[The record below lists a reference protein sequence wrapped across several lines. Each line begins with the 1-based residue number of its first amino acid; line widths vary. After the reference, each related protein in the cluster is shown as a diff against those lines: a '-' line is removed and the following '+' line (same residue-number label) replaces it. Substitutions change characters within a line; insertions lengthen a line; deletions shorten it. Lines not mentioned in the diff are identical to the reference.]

1 MRIGL
6 TGGGSTADRIVG
18 QASRAEA
25 DGFSSMWYPSSAGAG
40 DPLAAMTLA
49 GRATSAIELGTAV
62 LVSYACHPVLQASR
76 VSAAAAAV
84 GSAGRFTLGVGPSHR
99 FVIQDRLGL
108 SYDTPGRHTEEY
120 VQVLTGL
127 LRGEQVSFAGSQFR
141 VEAGPLPLLAGAEI
155 PVLIGAL
162 GSRLLRV
169 AGACTAGTILWM
181 ANATAIETHVAPTI
195 RKAAADAGRPAP
207 RIVAGLPVAVHDDV
221 AEARVAAAS
230 LYQAYGQLPNYQR
243 ILTHGGVAGPA
254 DAVLVGDEDSVT
266 AQVRAL
272 FEAGATDLWAA
283 PFPVGDDAATSRART
298 RALLASLARSLVGSQ
313 LLEYVPTILT

>member
-6 TGGGSTADRIVG
+6 TGGGSSADRIVG

-40 DPLAAMTLA
+40 DPLAAMALA
-49 GRATSAIELGTAV
+49 GRATSGIELGTAV
-62 LVSYACHPVLQASR
+62 LVSYTCHPVLQASR
-76 VSAAAAAV
+76 ANAAAAAI
-84 GSAGRFTLGVGPSHR
+84 GTPGRLTIGIGPSHR
-99 FVIQDRLGL
+99 VVIEDRLGL
-108 SYDTPGRHTEEY
+108 SYDTPGLHTDEY

-141 VEAGPLPLLAGAEI
+141 VEAGPLPLLDGAEI

-169 AGACTAGTILWM
+169 AGTYTAGTILWM
-181 ANATAIETHVAPTI
+181 ANATAIEAHVAPVI

-221 AEARVAAAS
+221 AEARSVAARQFA
-230 LYQAYGQLPNYQR
+230 AYGHLPNYQR
-243 ILTHGGVAGPA
+243 ILSHGRITAPA
-254 DAVLVGDEDSVT
+254 EAAVVGDEGSVT
-266 AQVRAL
+266 RQVLAL
-272 FEAGATDLWAA
+272 FEAGATDVWAA
-283 PFPVGDDAATSRART
+283 PFPVGEDARASRART
-298 RALLASLARSLVGSQ
+298 RALLAGLARS
-313 LLEYVPTILT
+313 

>member
-6 TGGGSTADRIVG
+6 TGGGATADRIVS

-25 DGFSSMWYPSSAGAG
+25 DGFTSMWYPSAAGGG

-62 LVSYACHPVLQASR
+62 LVTYTCHPVLQASR
-76 VSAAAAAV
+76 ANAIASAI
-84 GSAGRFTLGVGPSHR
+84 GTPGRFTLGIGPSHR
-99 FVIQDRLGL
+99 VVVESRLGL
-108 SYDTPGRHTEEY
+108 SYDTPGEHTEDY
-120 VQVLTGL
+120 VQILAGL
-127 LRGEQVSFAGSQFR
+127 LRGEPVSFAGSQFR
-141 VEAGPLPLLAGAEI
+141 VDAGPLPLPAGAEI

-169 AGACTAGTILWM
+169 AGAYTAGTILWM

-221 AEARVAAAS
+221 AEARSAAAR
-230 LYQAYGQLPNYQR
+230 LYHAYGELPNYQR
-243 ILTHGGVAGPA
+243 ILSHGKIAGPA
-254 DAVLVGDEDSVT
+254 EAVIVGDEDSVT
-266 AQVRAL
+266 AQVQAL
-272 FEAGATDLWAA
+272 FEAGATDVWAA
-283 PFPVGDDAATSRART
+283 PFPVGNDAAASRART
-298 RALLASLARSLVGSQ
+298 RALLASLARK
-313 LLEYVPTILT
+313 